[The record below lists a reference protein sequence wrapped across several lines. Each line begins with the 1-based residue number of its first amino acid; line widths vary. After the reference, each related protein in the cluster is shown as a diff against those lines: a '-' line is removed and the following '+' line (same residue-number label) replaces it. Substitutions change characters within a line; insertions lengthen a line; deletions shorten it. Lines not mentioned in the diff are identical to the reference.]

1 MQEQQTEI
9 PEALLGAMMLG
20 QAAQSGQF
28 QPTTPDGM
36 PTVAAKLMQQAA
48 PSMGAP
54 MMGQPMAGLGQI
66 AKQAGLGAQIQ
77 AMQMQE
83 AQKAMMNQAMQ
94 QQQAPG
100 IVGLNP
106 QMGNFAGGG
115 IVGYNGFE
123 ESFVEEPAQAGA
135 AAIEMGEETPE
146 AQFGLGLEALRRSQ
160 GREVKAEDALKKL
173 KDAEEIRRQFL
184 QGEGIDPNYMAAEAQ
199 RIQSRGDEQAKYYA
213 DLAAA
218 KRAQQQEDARMQFFL
233 GARGA
238 RFGEAMRTG
247 AEAAIRGEKATEA
260 AVERINELR
269 FDIQNSA
276 AKERR
281 LLDKARFDIANGRF
295 DAAQRELQE
304 AEKLRQQ
311 RELKE
316 ADFRRQMGMEYGR
329 SERAA
334 ETEETRR
341 RGQDMRLQGIRD
353 RLERAQSTG
362 TAKGARVQRTITGPD
377 GGVVLIMSDGTQVA
391 TGITSGEFNRTVA
404 RLITDMA
411 RRDPAFAELP
421 EAEKRTKALERLT
434 GSPTGAAPAPAP
446 VAAPGGVAR
455 PTTQAQFDAL
465 SKGARYINPSDGKE
479 YVKN

>member
-1 MQEQQTEI
+1 MAMQEQQTEI

-115 IVGYNGFE
+115 IVGYNGDE
-123 ESFVEEPAQAGA
+123 ESFVEEPAQASA
-135 AAIEMGEETPE
+135 AAPSPIDMGEETPE
-146 AQFGLGLEALRRSQ
+146 AQFALGLEALRRAQ
-160 GREVKAEDALKKL
+160 AREIKGEDTLKKA
-173 KDAEEIRRQFL
+173 KEAEEIRNQFL
-184 QGEGIDPNYMAAEAQ
+184 RSQGIDPNYLTTEAG

-295 DAAQRELQE
+295 DSAQRDLQE
-304 AEKLRQQ
+304 FEKTRQQ

-316 ADFRRQMGMEYGR
+316 VDLRRQMALEYGR
-329 SERAA
+329 SERDA
-334 ETEETRR
+334 EREETRR
-341 RGQDMRLQGIRD
+341 RGQDMRLQGIRE

-362 TAKGARVQRTITGPD
+362 TAKGARVHKTITGPD
-377 GGVVLIMSDGTQVA
+377 GGVIAIMSDGTQVPL
-391 TGITSGEFNRTVA
+391 GVTSADFNRSIA
-404 RLITDMA
+404 RIMSDMEKSVTG
-411 RRDPAFAELP
+411 FSKKTE
-421 EAEKRTKALERLT
+421 EEKRRIALERLT
-434 GSPTGAAPAPAP
+434 GGASTPAPSPSPAP
-446 VAAPGGVAR
+446 VAAPRGTR
-455 PTTQAQFDAL
+455 E
-465 SKGARYINPSDGKE
+465 NPIVIPD
-479 YVKN
+479 

>member
-1 MQEQQTEI
+1 MAMQEQQTQI

-28 QPTTPDGM
+28 QPTTPDGT
-36 PTVAAKLMQQAA
+36 PTVAAKLMQQAT
-48 PSMGAP
+48 AP
-54 MMGQPMAGLGQI
+54 MMGVAQA
-66 AKQAGLGAQIQ
+66 AEQAGLAGQIE
-77 AMQMQE
+77 AMQMQK
-83 AQKAMMNQAMQ
+83 AQQALMNNAMQ
-94 QQQAPG
+94 RQQ
-100 IVGLNP
+100 VGGLEAMSP
-106 QMGNFAGGG
+106 PMGNYAYGG
-115 IVGYNGFE
+115 IVGYAGDE
-123 ESFVEEPAQAGA
+123 ESFVVEPAQAGSA
-135 AAIEMGEETPE
+135 AQPAQVNVGEETPE
-146 AQFGLGLEALRRSQ
+146 AQFALGLEALRRAQ
-160 GREVKAEDALKKL
+160 GQEVPNQRILDRLQQREQA
-173 KDAEEIRRQFL
+173 RQQFL
-184 QGEGIDPNYMAAEAQ
+184 QGEGVSPKFLEEEAAK
-199 RIQSRGDEQAKYYA
+199 IQQRGDEQAKYYA

-238 RFGEAMRTG
+238 QFGEAMRTG

-260 AVERINELR
+260 AVERLNELR
-269 FDIQNSA
+269 FDIQNLA

-281 LLDKARFDIANGRF
+281 LLDKARFDIANGKF
-295 DAAQRELQE
+295 DNVDKELQE
-304 AEKLRQQ
+304 AEKTRQQ

-316 ADFRRQMGMEYGR
+316 VDLRRQMAMEYGR

-341 RGQDMRLQGIRD
+341 RGQDMRLQGIRE

-446 VAAPGGVAR
+446 VAAPRGTR
-455 PTTQAQFDAL
+455 E
-465 SKGARYINPSDGKE
+465 NPIKLD
-479 YVKN
+479 

>member
-1 MQEQQTEI
+1 MAMQEQQTQI

-28 QPTTPDGM
+28 QPTTPDGT
-36 PTVAAKLMQQAA
+36 PTVAAKLMQQAT
-48 PSMGAP
+48 AP
-54 MMGQPMAGLGQI
+54 MMGVAQA
-66 AKQAGLGAQIQ
+66 AEQAGLAGQIE
-77 AMQMQE
+77 AMQMQK
-83 AQKAMMNQAMQ
+83 AQQALMNNAMQ
-94 QQQAPG
+94 RQQ
-100 IVGLNP
+100 VGGLEAMSP
-106 QMGNFAGGG
+106 PMGNYAYGG
-115 IVGYNGFE
+115 IVGYNGDE
-123 ESFVEEPAQAGA
+123 ESLVVEPAEAGSA
-135 AAIEMGEETPE
+135 AQPAQIEMGEETPE
-146 AQFGLGLEALRRSQ
+146 AQFALGLEALRRAQ
-160 GREVKAEDALKKL
+160 AREIKGEDALKKA
-173 KDAEEIRRQFL
+173 KDAEAIRNQFL
-184 QGEGIDPNYMAAEAQ
+184 QSQGIDPNYLTTEAG
-199 RIQSRGDEQAKYYA
+199 RIQTRGDEQAKYYA

-218 KRAQQQEDARMQFFL
+218 KRAQQQEDARRQFFL

-295 DAAQRELQE
+295 DSAQRDLQE

-316 ADFRRQMGMEYGR
+316 VDYRRQMGMEYGR

-446 VAAPGGVAR
+446 VAAPRGTR
-455 PTTQAQFDAL
+455 E
-465 SKGARYINPSDGKE
+465 NPIKLD
-479 YVKN
+479 

>member
-1 MQEQQTEI
+1 MQEQQTQI

-28 QPTTPDGM
+28 QPTTPDGT
-36 PTVAAKLMQQAA
+36 PTVAAKLMQQAT
-48 PSMGAP
+48 AP
-54 MMGQPMAGLGQI
+54 MMGVAQAAQ
-66 AKQAGLGAQIQ
+66 QAGLAGQIE
-77 AMQMQE
+77 AMQMQKAQE
-83 AQKAMMNQAMQ
+83 ALMNNAMQ
-94 QQQAPG
+94 RQQ
-100 IVGLNP
+100 VGGLEAMSP
-106 QMGNFAGGG
+106 PMGNFAYGG
-115 IVGYNGFE
+115 IVGYAGDEN
-123 ESFVEEPAQAGA
+123 SLVVEPAEAGSA
-135 AAIEMGEETPE
+135 VQMPQIEVGEETPE
-146 AQFGLGLEALRRSQ
+146 AQFALGLEALRRAQ
-160 GREVKAEDALKKL
+160 AQEVPNQRILDRLQQREQA
-173 KDAEEIRRQFL
+173 RQQFL
-184 QGEGIDPNYMAAEAQ
+184 QGEGVSPKFLEEEAAK
-199 RIQSRGDEQAKYYA
+199 IQQRGDEQAKYYA

-218 KRAQQQEDARMQFFL
+218 KRAQQQEDARRQFFL

-260 AVERINELR
+260 AVERLNELK
-269 FDIQNSA
+269 FDIQNLA

-281 LLDKARFDIANGRF
+281 LLDKARFDIANGKF
-295 DAAQRELQE
+295 DNVEKELQE

-311 RELKE
+311 RELKQV
-316 ADFRRQMGMEYGR
+316 DYRRQMAMEYGR

-341 RGQDMRLQGIRD
+341 RGQDMRLQGIRE

-434 GSPTGAAPAPAP
+434 GSPTGAAAAPAP
-446 VAAPGGVAR
+446 TAAPGGVAK

-465 SKGARYINPSDGKE
+465 PKGARYINPSDGKE
-479 YVKN
+479 YTKN

>member
-1 MQEQQTEI
+1 MQEQQTQI

-28 QPTTPDGM
+28 QPTTPDGT
-36 PTVAAKLMQQAA
+36 PTVAAKLMQQAT
-48 PSMGAP
+48 AP
-54 MMGQPMAGLGQI
+54 MMGVAQA
-66 AKQAGLGAQIQ
+66 AEQAGLAGQIE
-77 AMQMQE
+77 AMQMQK
-83 AQKAMMNQAMQ
+83 AQQALMNNAMQ
-94 QQQAPG
+94 RQQ
-100 IVGLNP
+100 VGGLEAMSP
-106 QMGNFAGGG
+106 PMGNYAYGG
-115 IVGYNGFE
+115 IVGYAGDE
-123 ESFVEEPAQAGA
+123 ESFVVEPAQAGSA
-135 AAIEMGEETPE
+135 AQPAQVNVGEETPE
-146 AQFGLGLEALRRSQ
+146 AQFALGLEALRRAQ
-160 GREVKAEDALKKL
+160 GQEVPNQRILDRLQQREQA
-173 KDAEEIRRQFL
+173 RQQFL
-184 QGEGIDPNYMAAEAQ
+184 QGEGVSPKFLEEEAAK
-199 RIQSRGDEQAKYYA
+199 IQQRGDEQAKYYA

-238 RFGEAMRTG
+238 QFGEAMRTG

-260 AVERINELR
+260 AVERLNELR
-269 FDIQNSA
+269 FDIQNLA

-281 LLDKARFDIANGRF
+281 LLDKARFDIANGKF
-295 DAAQRELQE
+295 DNVDKELQE
-304 AEKLRQQ
+304 AEKTRQQ

-316 ADFRRQMGMEYGR
+316 VDLRRQMAMEYGR

-341 RGQDMRLQGIRD
+341 RGQDMRLQGIRE

-446 VAAPGGVAR
+446 VAAPRGTR
-455 PTTQAQFDAL
+455 E
-465 SKGARYINPSDGKE
+465 NPIKLD
-479 YVKN
+479 

>member
-1 MQEQQTEI
+1 
-9 PEALLGAMMLG
+9 
-20 QAAQSGQF
+20 
-28 QPTTPDGM
+28 
-36 PTVAAKLMQQAA
+36 MQQAT
-48 PSMGAP
+48 AP
-54 MMGQPMAGLGQI
+54 MMGVAQAAQ
-66 AKQAGLGAQIQ
+66 QAGLAGQIE
-77 AMQMQE
+77 AMQMQKAQE
-83 AQKAMMNQAMQ
+83 ALMNNAMQ
-94 QQQAPG
+94 RQQ
-100 IVGLNP
+100 VGGLEAMSP
-106 QMGNFAGGG
+106 PMGNFAYGG
-115 IVGYNGFE
+115 IVGYAGDEN
-123 ESFVEEPAQAGA
+123 SLVVEPAEAGSA
-135 AAIEMGEETPE
+135 VQMPQIEVGEETPE
-146 AQFGLGLEALRRSQ
+146 AQFALGLEALRRAQ
-160 GREVKAEDALKKL
+160 AQEVPNQRILDRLQQREQA
-173 KDAEEIRRQFL
+173 RQQFL
-184 QGEGIDPNYMAAEAQ
+184 QGEGVSPKFLEEEAAK
-199 RIQSRGDEQAKYYA
+199 IQQRGDEQAKYYA

-218 KRAQQQEDARMQFFL
+218 KRAQQQEDARRQFFL

-260 AVERINELR
+260 AVERLNELK
-269 FDIQNSA
+269 FDIQNLA

-281 LLDKARFDIANGRF
+281 LLDKARFDIANGKF
-295 DAAQRELQE
+295 DNVEKELQE

-311 RELKE
+311 RELKQV
-316 ADFRRQMGMEYGR
+316 DYRRQMAMEYGR

-341 RGQDMRLQGIRD
+341 RGQDMRLQGIRE

-434 GSPTGAAPAPAP
+434 GSPTGAAAAPAP
-446 VAAPGGVAR
+446 TAAPGGVAK

-465 SKGARYINPSDGKE
+465 PKGARYINPSDGKE
-479 YVKN
+479 YTKN